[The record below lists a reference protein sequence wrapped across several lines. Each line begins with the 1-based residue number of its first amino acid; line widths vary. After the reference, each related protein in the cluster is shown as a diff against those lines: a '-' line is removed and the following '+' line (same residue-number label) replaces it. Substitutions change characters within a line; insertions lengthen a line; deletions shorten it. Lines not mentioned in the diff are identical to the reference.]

1 MSEQDYQKSRFF
13 KLCYE
18 GCQASD
24 IAEKQRLIQQIEEL
38 EKNVALRKQELEAV
52 QQSVLTDREQRNK
65 FRDRIS
71 KPYAS

>member
-24 IAEKQRLIQQIEEL
+24 VAEKQRLIQQIEKL
-38 EKNVALRKQELEAV
+38 EKKGQAVRKKTTRLGQFFRGIC
-52 QQSVLTDREQRNK
+52 REFQVNFCR
-65 FRDRIS
+65 
-71 KPYAS
+71 

>member
-24 IAEKQRLIQQIEEL
+24 VAEKQRLIQQIEEL
-38 EKNVALRKQELEAV
+38 EKKGHAVRKKTTRLGQLFRGIR
-52 QQSVLTDREQRNK
+52 REFQVNFCR
-65 FRDRIS
+65 
-71 KPYAS
+71 